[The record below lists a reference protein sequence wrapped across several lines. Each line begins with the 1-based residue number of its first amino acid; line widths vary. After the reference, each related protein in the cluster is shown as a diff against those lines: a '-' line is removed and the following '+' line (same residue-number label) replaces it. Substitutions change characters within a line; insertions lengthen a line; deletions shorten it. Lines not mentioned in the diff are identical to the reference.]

1 MNTVAVPYLVEVLA
15 FLLTVVVIVPLFKK
29 LKVSP
34 ILGYLVVGTII
45 GPYSLAIV
53 KDVEGVQHVAELGVV
68 FLLFA
73 IGLELSFNRL
83 KHYARMIFGFGS
95 AQILLCASVIGIT
108 AFLWGNSAKASVI
121 IGLCLALSSTAMV
134 MQLLA
139 EKGELAS
146 THGRAGFS
154 ILLMQDLA
162 VIPILLLIAAL
173 GGSQEG
179 SLIAYILS
187 SLGRALVVIALIVFL
202 GHYVLR
208 YLFRVVSKAHS
219 IDVFTA
225 MTLLVILATSYA
237 TGLAGLSMALGAF
250 LAGVL
255 LAETEF
261 RHQIETEIE
270 PFKGLLLGLF
280 FMGVGMN
287 LDLGIAFQRG
297 IWVILSV
304 IGLLALKAA
313 IIYVLGLVFKLKKI
327 DALRTAIIL
336 SQSGEFAFVVIGQA
350 TLHYKLIPLDVG
362 QFMVVVAS
370 ISMMLTPL
378 LFLIAKVL
386 ADRLPLDKNASQ
398 HDALSETIQHD
409 HVVIAGF
416 GRVGQAIASILEKE
430 SIPYAAIDNKAER
443 VRYFKGKQV
452 PIILGD
458 ASRKELLKKIHIDRA
473 RVFLITVDDASAA
486 KKMLQVARQHWPEL
500 TIIVRAFDD
509 SHSEELKQAGATL
522 VVPELLEASL
532 QLSAHLLCSLGL
544 SREEAFASVEYL
556 RRDGYGEIKNHLSF
570 STSNPQQLS

>member
-1 MNTVAVPYLVEVLA
+1 MTSVEVPYLREVLA

-29 LKVSP
+29 IKISP
-34 ILGYLVVGTII
+34 ILGYLVVGTLI
-45 GPYSLAIV
+45 GPYSLGIV
-53 KDVEGVQHVAELGVV
+53 TDVEGVQHVAELGVV

-83 KHYARMIFGFGS
+83 KRYARIIFGFGS
-95 AQILLCASVIGIT
+95 AQIIVTAAAIGIV
-108 AFLWGNSAKASVI
+108 AWLWGNPAKSSVI

-134 MQLLA
+134 MQLLS
-139 EKGELAS
+139 EKGELSS

-162 VIPILLLIAAL
+162 VIPILLLISAL
-173 GGSQEG
+173 GGSSDG
-179 SLIAYILS
+179 NLIDFIFS
-187 SLGRALVVIALIVFL
+187 SLGRALLVVIIIIFI
-202 GHYVLR
+202 GHFVLR
-208 YLFRVVSKAHS
+208 YLFRIVSRAHS

-287 LDLGIAFQRG
+287 LDLGMAFQRG
-297 IWVILSV
+297 FWVILSV
-304 IGLLALKAA
+304 LGLLALKTT
-313 IIYVLGLVFKLKKI
+313 IIFLLGLAFNLKKN

-350 TLHYKLIPLDVG
+350 TLHYKLIPIETG

-370 ISMMLTPL
+370 LSMMLTPL
-378 LFLIAKVL
+378 LFFIARRL
-386 ADRLPLDKNASQ
+386 AEKFTTLENT
-398 HDALSETIQHD
+398 ETDEIIRETSRHD

-416 GRVGQAIASILEKE
+416 GRVGQAISGILEKE
-430 SIPYAAIDNKAER
+430 SIPYIAIDNKAER
-443 VRYFKGKQV
+443 VRHFQHLKR

-458 ASRKELLKKIHIDRA
+458 ASRKELLHKSGIERA
-473 RVFLITVDDASAA
+473 RVFLITVDDATAA
-486 KKMLQVARQHWPEL
+486 RSMLEVARQHWPEL

-509 SHSEELKQAGATL
+509 SHSEELIQAGANL

-544 SREEAFASVEYL
+544 SREEAYARIEYL
-556 RRDGYGEIKNHLSF
+556 RREGYGDIKNHLSF
-570 STSNPQQLS
+570 SESKPL